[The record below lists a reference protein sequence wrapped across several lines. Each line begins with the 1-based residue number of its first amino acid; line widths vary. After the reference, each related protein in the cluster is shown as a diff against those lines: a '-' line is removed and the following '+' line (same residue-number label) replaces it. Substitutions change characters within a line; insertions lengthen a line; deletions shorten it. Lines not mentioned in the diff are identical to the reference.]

1 MQAFYMLI
9 KVLHIA
15 WDWQQK
21 TKQKIS
27 KRKKERKM
35 QHKKDNKSQT
45 TIDIISFTFNI
56 WKNLYLVPKK
66 LQKTS

>member
-1 MQAFYMLI
+1 MRLTT
-9 KVLHIA
+9 KN
-15 WDWQQK
+15 K
-21 TKQKIS
+21 TKNIE
-27 KRKKERKM
+27 KKERKM
-35 QHKKDNKSQT
+35 QHKKDSKSQT